1 MIKSTR
7 VKYKEWDGY
16 FRYKW
21 FTKYV
26 ADNGKSVCT
35 VSGKIVSP
43 DEGNKL
49 YKELKATKK
58 NFLQKLK

>member
-49 YKELKATKK
+49 YK
-58 NFLQKLK
+58 